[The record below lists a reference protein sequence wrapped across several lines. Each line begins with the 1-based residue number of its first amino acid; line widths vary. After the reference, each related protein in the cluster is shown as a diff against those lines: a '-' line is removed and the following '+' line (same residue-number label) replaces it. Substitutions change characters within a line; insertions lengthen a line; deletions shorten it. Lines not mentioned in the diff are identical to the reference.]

1 MVLYLRADSTAVRL
15 MESKHDVW
23 SFLAVEKWIIKTL
36 VNYKLR
42 MEDRAYFAIDNI
54 KMSRLI
60 YKRDLIDET
69 ARDDPFL
76 H

>member
-23 SFLAVEKWIIKTL
+23 SFLAVEKWIVKTL

-42 MEDRAYFAIDNI
+42 FEQRAYFAINSI

-60 YKRDLIDET
+60 YMRDIID
-69 ARDDPFL
+69 
-76 H
+76 

>member
-1 MVLYLRADSTAVRL
+1 MYLRADSAAVRL
-15 MESKHDVW
+15 MESKYDVW
-23 SFLAVEKWIIKTL
+23 SFLSIEKWIIKTL

-42 MEDRAYFAIDNI
+42 LDERAYFAIDQI

-60 YKRDLIDET
+60 YKRDTIDQS
-69 ARDDPFL
+69 AREDPFL

>member
-60 YKRDLIDET
+60 YKRDLSDET